1 MIKRQP
7 ETVMWF
13 SGCLGL
19 CIELRIVT
27 QAIVEVVECGEMV
40 QRGVNGIVLGGVA
53 DGRFAKGL
61 RTVSC
66 GETATVAVVFLDDF

>member
-1 MIKRQP
+1 MIW
-7 ETVMWF
+7 V

-19 CIELRIVT
+19 RMEPGIVA
-27 QAIVEVVECGEMV
+27 QAIGEVVECGEMV

-66 GETATVAVVFLDDF
+66 GETAAVAVVFLDDF

>member
-1 MIKRQP
+1 
-7 ETVMWF
+7 MWF

-19 CIELRIVT
+19 CMELGIVV
-27 QAIVEVVECGEMV
+27 QAIGEVIECGEMV
-40 QRGVNGIVLGGVA
+40 QCGVNGIVLGGIA

-66 GETATVAVVFLDDF
+66 GETATVAVVFLGDF

>member
-1 MIKRQP
+1 M
-7 ETVMWF
+7 
-13 SGCLGL
+13 
-19 CIELRIVT
+19 T